1 MARTT
6 SYPRRRPNK
15 DVEVGLGYGNG
26 LHLQSGSIQVRPAS
40 NGHITVSSA
49 GVAIDP
55 AILADISL
63 LKEKV
68 AALEARVA
76 ALEEA

>member
-26 LHLQSGSIQVRPAS
+26 LAVQSGSIQVHPAS

-49 GVAIDP
+49 GVAIDS
-55 AILADISL
+55 ATLADINL
-63 LKEKV
+63 LKTKV
-68 AALEARVA
+68 ADLEARLA

>member
-15 DVEVGLGYGNG
+15 DVEVGLRYGYG
-26 LHLQSGSIQVRPAS
+26 LRLQDSTLRVHPAS
-40 NGHITVSSA
+40 NGHISVTSSGVSIDA
-49 GVAIDP
+49 GIP
-55 AILADISL
+55 ANIET
-63 LKEKV
+63 LKTKV
-68 AALEARVA
+68 ADLEARVA

>member
-15 DVEVGLGYGNG
+15 DVEVELIAGNG
-26 LHLQSGSIQVRPAS
+26 LSVNNGALVVHAAS
-40 NGHITVSSA
+40 NGHLTVSTGGVSIDSA
-49 GVAIDP
+49 TITRIAT
-55 AILADISL
+55 L
-63 LKEKV
+63 ETEYT
-68 AALEARVA
+68 ALEARVA